1 MTNVPPTKAELVAV
15 LRSSGR
21 EVVEALRKLPPATFE
36 EGRYENGWNA
46 RQILAH
52 IAAIEWTYPR
62 LLEIPTEAASTVK
75 PDAPAPR
82 ASASVRGGID
92 AYNERQVAKRA
103 GVSVAELLTEFER
116 NREQTIRAVEAAD
129 DALLRQ
135 PIRSA
140 GGIEGPVAEVLLG
153 VAVHHVLGHLR
164 DILGTG
170 SEAAG
175 NFS

>member
-1 MTNVPPTKAELVAV
+1 MTNAPPTKADLLTA

-21 EVVEALRKLPPATFE
+21 EVVETLRKLPPATFE

-62 LLEIPTEAASTVK
+62 LLEIPTQSAAAAKT
-75 PDAPAPR
+75 DAPAATAP
-82 ASASVRGGID
+82 AGVRGGID

-103 GVSVAELLTEFER
+103 GASAAELLTEFRR
-116 NREQTIRAVEAAD
+116 NRETTIRAVEAAD
-129 DALLRQ
+129 ESVLRQ

-140 GGIEGPVAEVLLG
+140 GGIEGSVAEVLLR
-153 VAVHHVLGHLR
+153 VAVDHVLGHLR
-164 DILGTG
+164 DILGPG
-170 SEAAG
+170 PSV
-175 NFS
+175 